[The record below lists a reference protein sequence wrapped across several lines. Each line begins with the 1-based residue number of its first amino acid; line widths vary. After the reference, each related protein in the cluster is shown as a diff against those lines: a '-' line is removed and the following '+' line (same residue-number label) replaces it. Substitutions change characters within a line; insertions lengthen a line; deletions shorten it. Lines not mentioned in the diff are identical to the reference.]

1 MDNLISG
8 IVAAAFFLAFTLGLA
23 QSIGKLP
30 FTIIV
35 AVVGVMVLVD
45 LWQSAKEGLAEEKAK
60 REKTRIR
67 LE

>member
-8 IVAAAFFLAFTLGLA
+8 VVAVVVFLAFTLGLA
-23 QSIGKLP
+23 QSIDKLP

-60 REKTRIR
+60 RKKNQDPA
-67 LE
+67 

>member
-8 IVAAAFFLAFTLGLA
+8 VVAVAFFLAFTLGLA

-35 AVVGVMVLVD
+35 AVVCGMVLVD

-60 REKTRIR
+60 RKKNQDVS
-67 LE
+67 